1 MILIVNTTSDR
12 TITSE
17 LTSALAKKGAEFEV
31 METSD
36 KRISHCIGCNYC
48 WLKTPGICS
57 IKDDY
62 EEILRKLVHAEQL
75 WVVSDTALGFLD
87 HKGKN
92 IFDRILPLATMY
104 LKFKGNQM
112 RHVLRYKGRTDI
124 GLIYRGEADR
134 EYLERWNSRATLNF
148 GSKSLGA
155 FPDSELKEAVTC
167 MH

>member
-17 LTSALAKKGAEFEV
+17 LTSALTKQGAEFEV

-36 KRISHCIGCNYC
+36 KKI
-48 WLKTPGICS
+48 
-57 IKDDY
+57 
-62 EEILRKLVHAEQL
+62 
-75 WVVSDTALGFLD
+75 GFLD

-155 FPDSELKEAVTC
+155 FPDSELKEAITC